1 MDIKFEEAIA
11 FYISTKVFTAQTI
24 IPIFISLYFV
34 SDFII
39 AIFIRLSL
47 HAKDDV
53 WCNVIHFTKIF
64 YRNLPIS
71 PIMSGRMIWQYEA
84 LWIVILQPLNR
95 FKGFLF
101 VWLQLILCRPSLC
114 FQIYSIQL
122 FRFLCYSSILNY
134 NNQMNDFI
142 IIS

>member
-1 MDIKFEEAIA
+1 MDIKFEGAIA

-53 WCNVIHFTKIF
+53 SCNVIHFTKIF

-71 PIMSGRMIWQYEA
+71 PIMSRRMIWQYEA
-84 LWIVILQPLNR
+84 LWIVIPSAIESLQR
-95 FKGFLF
+95 F
-101 VWLQLILCRPSLC
+101 SLC
-114 FQIYSIQL
+114 LASTHPLSAVPL
-122 FRFLCYSSILNY
+122 FPNLFHSTIPFSVL
-134 NNQMNDFI
+134 
-142 IIS
+142 